1 MDFIH
6 WVQQLVFAISGF
18 ATGIGSSHPEMMAV
32 TLQILEII
40 WIDILLS
47 GDNAVVIALACRTL
61 PETQRRWGILL
72 GSLAAVGLRILFA
85 FVVIEL
91 LLLPFVK
98 VAGGLLLLWI
108 AIKLVFDQEEE
119 EKAVKPARSLFAAV
133 RTIAIADGVMSLDNV
148 IAIAAAAKED
158 IVLIIFGLALSIP
171 LIVFGSSLVLA
182 LLNRFPILVW
192 AGAALLGWIA
202 GDLIGS
208 DPTVAAWIRP
218 RFAHFEF
225 WWAPAGMALVLAG
238 AGLARWSR
246 KAA

>member
-1 MDFIH
+1 M
-6 WVQQLVFAISGF
+6 
-18 ATGIGSSHPEMMAV
+18 TPEMTAV
-32 TLQILEII
+32 ALQILEII

-61 PETQRRWGILL
+61 PEHQRRWGILL

-91 LLLPFVK
+91 LSLPLVK
-98 VAGGLLLLWI
+98 VIGGLLLLWI
-108 AIKLVFDQEEE
+108 AIKLVFDQEEAKE
-119 EKAVKPARSLFAAV
+119 VKPARSLFAAV

-171 LIVFGSSLVLA
+171 LIVFGSTLVLVI
-182 LLNRFPILVW
+182 LNRFPVLVW

-208 DPTVAAWIRP
+208 DPTIAAWIRP
-218 RFAHFEF
+218 RFAHLEF

-238 AGLARWSR
+238 AGLARWTR
-246 KAA
+246 KPV